1 MSAVAGL
8 KPRPQGGER
17 GVILSPGWTGGG
29 SRRGTRRSLA
39 TPRCWRSSA
48 GTRTSPG
55 GSGRRVATCWPRSP
69 RWSYRGSRG
78 RDAALLIGRGRRPG
92 GPADLAG
99 HRAPATAD
107 VQVVAR
113 AATLLLRHGS
123 PYLGPGQLSAWR
135 SYDPYLPA
143 DDRGFGLF
151 RAAGLPGVI
160 GDPRLWIAVTCVALL
175 TVAFGLAAPHQVRRY
190 AGRRSPGAAP
200 CRVRRD
206 HTGAWRC
213 RWPWE
218 SPTRRCWRCSAWPW
232 RAWVRGRPRGVP
244 LRGPPGSAGW

>member
-8 KPRPQGGER
+8 NPPQAREPGLDLQSGLDRRRIAAWYAAFAGYAALLAVFSRHADQSWGIWASGGY
-17 GVILSPGWTGGG
+17 L
-29 SRRGTRRSLA
+29 LA
-39 TPRCWRSSA
+39 AITA
-48 GTRTSPG
+48 
-55 GSGRRVATCWPRSP
+55 V
-69 RWSYRGSRG
+69 SYRRPRG
-78 RDAALLIGRGRRPG
+78 RDAALLIGAAG
-92 GPADLAG
+92 ALAG
-99 HRAPATAD
+99 PLTWLAIRAPATAD

-143 DDRGFGLF
+143 MTVFGLF

-175 TVAFGLAAPHQVRRY
+175 TVAFGLAAPHQVRRR
-190 AGRRSPGAAP
+190 AGRRHQAL
-200 CRVRRD
+200 RRAVFAV
-206 HTGAWRC
+206 TTRCWRC

-218 SPTRRCWRCSAWPW
+218 SPTRRCWRCSA
-232 RAWVRGRPRGVP
+232 
-244 LRGPPGSAGW
+244 